1 MAIPTAFRLMYIHSR
16 VCTLR
21 YVFLLGEPRLIDS
34 NRLHKVFDGSMPW
47 SDLTDGAVIM
57 HVCVH
62 KKHLPCPRYLS
73 ETDLWW
79 DLMVQ
84 CWAHEPSSRPT
95 LQYLM
100 ESLHAT
106 DDTLTSVIKWDKSI
120 LTRLRDPLVQGKLVI
135 PSGLPSFL
143 NVEGVSYLS
152 DPDPIS
158 VIGF

>member
-1 MAIPTAFRLMYIHSR
+1 MF
-16 VCTLR
+16 
-21 YVFLLGEPRLIDS
+21 FLSGEPRLIDF
-34 NRLHKVFDGSMPW
+34 NCLHKVFDGSMPW

-57 HVCVH
+57 KVYFH
-62 KKHLPCPRYLS
+62 KKRLARPRYLS

-79 DLMVQ
+79 KLMVQ
-84 CWAHEPSSRPT
+84 CWAHEPSDRPT
-95 LQYLM
+95 LPYLM

-106 DDTLTSVIKWDKSI
+106 NDALTPVMKWDKSI

-158 VIGF
+158 VVGF

>member
-1 MAIPTAFRLMYIHSR
+1 MAPLSCMSACTRNTSR
-16 VCTLR
+16 ARDTCR
-21 YVFLLGEPRLIDS
+21 RLIY
-34 NRLHKVFDGSMPW
+34 G
-47 SDLTDGAVIM
+47 GI
-57 HVCVH
+57 
-62 KKHLPCPRYLS
+62 
-73 ETDLWW
+73 LWYN
-79 DLMVQ
+79 VG
-84 CWAHEPSSRPT
+84 AHEPSSRPT